1 MGEEWLTKITQ
12 ILAKAGIASGEEYAS
27 APAQD
32 ISQPVAAVGLR
43 GLDWGDGKAT
53 ISVRILSP
61 RTKGGWACQ
70 TTAAK
75 AITALE
81 EARVAARMEPME
93 YLPGCD
99 CFQVLIIGI
108 LQIRTEEPVEPVP
121 RAWNVTISGINVP
134 YAAEFSEELDL
145 KRRIVGA
152 IGQMIPANVTPG
164 SGGWEIR
171 LVQKIPAGCAEQEF
185 GSEPM
190 EIRVTRDKR
199 VICYSD
205 CFWNQTS
212 RKFSDGT
219 LTVDFRGFAL
229 GRREEVNG

>member
-1 MGEEWLTKITQ
+1 MGEEWLMNITQ

-27 APAQD
+27 APAQA

-53 ISVRILSP
+53 ASVRILSP
-61 RTKGGWACQ
+61 RAKGGWACQ

-81 EARVAARMEPME
+81 EAHVAARMEPME

-108 LQIRTEEPVEPVP
+108 LQIRTEQPVAPVP
-121 RAWNVTISGINVP
+121 RAWQVVIGGVNVP
-134 YAAEFSEELDL
+134 YATEFSEELDL
-145 KRRIVGA
+145 KRRFVGA
-152 IGQMIPANVTPG
+152 IGQMLPANVTPG

-171 LVQKIPAGCAEQEF
+171 LVQKIPPGSAEQDF
-185 GSEPM
+185 SQEPM
-190 EIRVTRDKR
+190 EIRVTRDTR
-199 VICYSD
+199 SICYSN

-219 LTVDFRGFAL
+219 LTVECRGFAL
-229 GRREEVNG
+229 ERREEING

>member
-1 MGEEWLTKITQ
+1 MGEEWLTKITG

-27 APAQD
+27 APAQA

-53 ISVRILSP
+53 VSVRILSP

-81 EARVAARMEPME
+81 EAHIPARMEPME

-108 LQIRTEEPVEPVP
+108 FQIRIDQPVDPVP
-121 RAWNVTISGINVP
+121 RAWQVTIGGIDVP
-134 YAAEFSEELDL
+134 YATEFSEERDL
-145 KRRIVGA
+145 KRRMVGA
-152 IGQMIPANVTPG
+152 LGQMLPANVTPG

-171 LVQKIPAGCAEQEF
+171 LVQKIPAGSEEQNF
-185 GSEPM
+185 GQEPM
-190 EIRVTRDKR
+190 EIRVIREKR
-199 VICYSD
+199 TICYTD
-205 CFWNQTS
+205 CFWNQTR
-212 RKFSDGT
+212 RKFAEGM
-219 LTVDFRGFAL
+219 LTVECCGFAL
-229 GRREEVNG
+229 GRREEING

>member
-27 APAQD
+27 APAQA

-53 ISVRILSP
+53 VSVRILSP
-61 RTKGGWACQ
+61 RVKGGWACQ

-81 EARVAARMEPME
+81 EAHVCARMEPME

-121 RAWNVTISGINVP
+121 RAWQITIGGILVP
-134 YAAEFSEELDL
+134 YATEFSEEQDL
-145 KRRIVGA
+145 KRRMVGS
-152 IGQMIPANVTPG
+152 IGQMLPEHVSPG
-164 SGGWEIR
+164 CGGWEIR
-171 LVQKIPAGCAEQEF
+171 LVQKIPAGIAEQNF
-185 GSEPM
+185 GPEPM
-190 EIRVTRDKR
+190 ELRVTRDTR
-199 VICYSD
+199 SICYTN
-205 CFWNQTS
+205 CFWNQTG

-219 LTVDFRGFAL
+219 LTVELRGFAL
-229 GRREEVNG
+229 GRREEING

>member
-27 APAQD
+27 APAQA

-53 ISVRILSP
+53 VSVRILSP

-108 LQIRTEEPVEPVP
+108 LQIRAEQPVEPVP
-121 RAWNVTISGINVP
+121 RAWYVTIGGANVP
-134 YAAEFSEELDL
+134 YASEFSEELDR

-152 IGQMIPANVTPG
+152 IGQMLPENVTPA

-171 LVQKIPAGCAEQEF
+171 LVQKLPAGAAEQDF
-185 GSEPM
+185 GQEPL
-190 EIRVTRDKR
+190 EIRVTRDNR
-199 VICYSD
+199 TICYSD
-205 CFWNQTS
+205 CFWNQTG
-212 RKFSDGT
+212 RKFADGT
-219 LTVDFRGFAL
+219 LTVECRGFAL
-229 GRREEVNG
+229 GRREEING